1 MDNRFFLPP
10 ALKVLLTGV
19 ALAALSACASV
30 EPNQN
35 IVDAQARL
43 SSAYNDKMTAER
55 GQGDLANAKSSLGSA
70 QTDWSNGE
78 KERSNHELNMATTYL
93 DLAETRG
100 RQASVERD
108 TMRLNQQAQIA
119 GKNATI
125 AAQSDAIAG
134 QTAALAAKDQQ
145 IASQDTQ
152 IASRDTQ
159 IAAKDAELSEAR
171 DHLREYDMTTTD
183 LGSTMVLQDVSF
195 ETGKSDLLPGGV
207 NRLQA
212 LINYLRLSPNTRVR
226 IEGYTDSVGGASYNQ
241 QLSLARA
248 NAVKGILSGANI
260 DGGRIDTFG
269 SGLDKPVASNATV
282 SGRQANRRV
291 EITLLKQPGV

>member
-1 MDNRFFLPP
+1 MENIFSTPVR
-10 ALKVLLTGV
+10 LKLLLVGV
-19 ALAALSACASV
+19 ALAALCACASV

-35 IVDAQARL
+35 IADAQSRL
-43 SSAYNDKMTAER
+43 SAAYNDKMTAER
-55 GQGDLANAKSSLGSA
+55 GQGDLANAKSSLGAA
-70 QTDWSNGE
+70 QTDWSNG
-78 KERSNHELNMATTYL
+78 KKDRSDHELTMAVTYL

-108 TMRLNQQAQIA
+108 TLRLNQQAQLA
-119 GKNATI
+119 SRNETI
-125 AAQSDAIAG
+125 AAQGDTIAG
-134 QTAALAAKDQQ
+134 QNQALAVKD
-145 IASQDTQ
+145 
-152 IASRDTQ
+152 RQ
-159 IAAKDAELSEAR
+159 IAAQGTDLASKNAQLADAQDQLR
-171 DHLREYDMTTTD
+171 DYDMKATD

-226 IEGYTDSVGGASYNQ
+226 IEGFTDTVGGVAYNQ

-248 NAVKGILSGANI
+248 NAVKGILNSANI
-260 DGGRIDTFG
+260 DGGRIDTIG
-269 SGLDKPVASNATV
+269 SGLEKPVASNATV

>member
-1 MDNRFFLPP
+1 MENRFFLPS
-10 ALKVLLTGV
+10 ALKILMTGA

-35 IVDAQARL
+35 IVDAQTRL

-55 GQGDLANAKSSLGSA
+55 GQGDLANARSSLSSA

-78 KERSNHELNMATTYL
+78 KDRSNHELNMATTYL

-108 TMRLNQQAQIA
+108 TLRLNHQAELA
-119 GKNATI
+119 GKNEMI
-125 AAQSDAIAG
+125 AAQGNAIAG
-134 QTAALAAKDQQ
+134 QTAALAVKDQ
-145 IASQDTQ
+145 Q

-226 IEGYTDSVGGASYNQ
+226 IEGYTDSVGGVSYNQ

-248 NAVKGILSGANI
+248 DSVKGILSGANI
-260 DGGRIDTFG
+260 DGGRIDTYG